1 MAFPPGHSLD
11 HVAGIDRVANGGSYP
26 QRWNRVID
34 YRRACWRD
42 ASRCEGRGGT
52 RRLKPRISSLL
63 ELRRRNG

>member
-26 QRWNRVID
+26 QRWNRVIG

-42 ASRCEGRGGT
+42 ASQLAKDEA
-52 RRLKPRISSLL
+52 
-63 ELRRRNG
+63 EHVA